1 MNVLV
6 ATDGSSASAKALA
19 FVLSK
24 LQLDRSI
31 GKGGRTPIHVSVIHV
46 MPPIKYPGL
55 KEANNKLI
63 EQSVCGS

>member
-46 MPPIKYPGL
+46 MPPIEYPGL